1 MGEKTFEEIETIL
14 QANGT
19 IKQIAT
25 SGDTDGSRSDLVYG
39 DYMSRDANYVICTTD
54 DGVTDVTAAVMI
66 AVFKTPDLTETVKA
80 QAARLKA

>member
-1 MGEKTFEEIETIL
+1 
-14 QANGT
+14 
-19 IKQIAT
+19 
-25 SGDTDGSRSDLVYG
+25 
-39 DYMSRDANYVICTTD
+39 MSRDANYVICTTD